1 MEQVENTQQAERI
14 KGPLICFH
22 QYGENDDLE
31 DIFKKIN
38 DFKIGKKIKYTHF
51 TVKKVIYFSIP
62 STDVNDF
69 SKVIRFSKSKSSFK
83 SSYDCGNDKEEFDKL
98 NSQKDSFIKIRGIE
112 KDNGTFEVV
121 FRSNLPKSLHI
132 KASKRIFSSANVKF
146 DRDKCTSDSKP
157 YRYDNDEA
165 DNDEVDNKESNEHQE
180 NNETNETNE
189 TNEINDA
196 DNQVNDKSESESE
209 PTKVPKK
216 RGRPASGMVRK
227 A

>member
-1 MEQVENTQQAERI
+1 MEQVENTPQAERI

-31 DIFKKIN
+31 DIFKRIN
-38 DFKIGKKIKYTHF
+38 DFKSGKKIKYTHY
-51 TVKKVIYFSIP
+51 TQKKVIYFSIP
-62 STDVNDF
+62 STDVDDF

-132 KASKRIFSSANVKF
+132 KASKRIFASADVKF

-157 YRYDNDEA
+157 YRYDNDA
-165 DNDEVDNKESNEHQE
+165 NDDNNEESNEHQE

-189 TNEINDA
+189 TNDTKL
-196 DNQVNDKSESESE
+196 QVEDKSDYE
-209 PTKVPKK
+209 PAKVHKK
-216 RGRPASGMVRK
+216 RGRPASGMIRK